1 MSMSTTTKNFKVYK
15 SSAGSG
21 KTFTLSKTFLK
32 LALSGNNPDYFRNIL
47 AITFTVKAAAE
58 MKERIVTYL
67 SALAGNPSLRKDIES
82 MRSAIMAE
90 TNFTADEIT
99 QRSKFAL
106 DALIHNYGDFSIL
119 TIDKFVHRLVRSFAS
134 DLGMAPDFEVEIDQS
149 RLIDLVTTALLDKV
163 GQDEGITQLVLAF
176 AETQTENDSSGD
188 IEPSLAKFAHE
199 LSSED
204 FFLNGNNLNAID
216 YKHALSLIKTLK
228 KSVRDFEVKIEAIGK
243 RYLSIM
249 KENGLHFTDMSY
261 GKGGIHSFFTKLL
274 NDEEYYKDLKPSD
287 RTNKILDGE
296 KLHSKTASN
305 PQLVDSL
312 LPQFRQ
318 LRDEYLALI
327 PEVKRN
333 KFKKNMTTDL
343 FGLVLIN
350 ELKALFDQIKSDE
363 NVQTLSDFNQ
373 ILTQKFLEEQTP
385 FIYEKL
391 GNKYQHILIDEFQD
405 TSSLQ
410 WINLQPL
417 VENSLADGKESLIV
431 GDAKQSIYRFRGSE
445 PDQFIALPKVLGSAQ
460 QLFEQSYEKN
470 VLNTNFRSA
479 RNVIKFNNRFFRE
492 LSDAMLQE
500 HQLEVY
506 DDLHQETF
514 SKENGEVRVHL
525 IEREYGDEK
534 IDSYFNAMLARINE
548 LKDID
553 ESELGKTCILFRGN
567 KEASKFASLLLE
579 KNVNVVSDESLLIDN
594 SAQAKLVIATLYA
607 ARFNNDPFY
616 LQSWL
621 AKLFQFEVIK
631 GDHHTYAAQVK
642 KEKLD
647 FNGLCQLIKLPL
659 KLAEIEQGD
668 SFHRIFKL
676 CNLYQ
681 FGLKNPFVAQLL
693 DFAWDFEQGN
703 LYLKHTF
710 LDYYESKKSGLS
722 VRLQDAG
729 NAIRIMTIHKSKG
742 LEFKHVLVYLPDIK
756 NTKPTKNFGWLQNV
770 EIIPEISNYLL
781 PIHRYN
787 NTPFQEIYDDEI
799 VKSALDELNIIYVA
813 FTRAEQTL
821 DVFTNE
827 TQGKSSS
834 SIHNFIKSWDEFN
847 PNSNRLEIVT
857 ELPSDWH

>member
-1 MSMSTTTKNFKVYK
+1 VAMSKTAKNFKVYK

-32 LALSGNNPDYFRNIL
+32 LALSGNTADYFRNIL

-67 SALAGNPSLRKDIES
+67 SALAGNPSSRKDIGS

-90 TNFTADEIT
+90 TNFTEAEIT
-99 QRSKFAL
+99 ERSKFAL

-176 AETQTENDSSGD
+176 AETQTENDNSGD
-188 IEPSLAKFAHE
+188 IEPSLAKFAQE

-216 YKHALSLIKTLK
+216 YNHALTLIKSLK
-228 KSVRDFEVKIEAIGK
+228 KSVRDFEVRIEAIGK

-249 KENGLHFTDMSY
+249 KENGLDYTDMNY
-261 GKGGIHSFFTKLL
+261 GNKGIHSFFIKLL
-274 NDEEYYKDLKPSD
+274 DDSEYYSDLKPSD

-312 LPQFRQ
+312 LPQFKQ
-318 LRDEYLALI
+318 LRDEYLALL
-327 PEVKRN
+327 PEIKRN

-350 ELKALFDQIKSDE
+350 ELKALFDQIKADE
-363 NVQTLSDFNQ
+363 NVQTLS
-373 ILTQKFLEEQTP
+373 E
-385 FIYEKL
+385 
-391 GNKYQHILIDEFQD
+391 
-405 TSSLQ
+405 
-410 WINLQPL
+410 INLQPL

-506 DDLHQETF
+506 DDLHQKTF

-525 IEREYGDEK
+525 IERVFGDEK
-534 IDSYFNAMLARINE
+534 IEHYFHAMLTRIHEINN
-548 LKDID
+548 LG

-579 KNVNVVSDESLLIDN
+579 QNIPVISDESLLIDN

-607 ARFNNDPFY
+607 ARFYNDPYY

-676 CNLYQ
+676 CKLYK
-681 FGLKNPFVAQLL
+681 FDLKNPFVAQLL

-710 LDYYESKKSGLS
+710 LDYYESKKTGLS

-756 NTKPTKNFGWLQNV
+756 TTKPTKKFGWLQND
-770 EIIPEISNYLL
+770 EIIPELSNYLL
-781 PIHRYN
+781 PINQYN

-827 TQGKSSS
+827 TQGKTTSSV
-834 SIHNFIKSWDEFN
+834 HNFIKSWDEFN
-847 PNSNRLEIVT
+847 PSSNQLEILH